1 MNTKT
6 KMRLDAVKPIRKT
19 IETESN
25 KHAMVVVKPVNINT
39 CSSEPVNP
47 STSNMLNVPNEQVRI
62 NTSVIMMMMLNGL
75 LYRSLIQ

>member
-6 KMRLDAVKPIRKT
+6 KMRLDAVKPIKKT

-25 KHAMVVVKPVNINT
+25 KHAVVVKPVNINT
-39 CSSEPVNP
+39 CSSEPVTS